1 MTKHIHVAAA
11 VIVDQSDKIVIAKRP
26 KHSDME
32 LLWEFPG
39 GKLEEGETP
48 EKALVRE
55 LKEELNINAEC
66 DELMHQET
74 YQYPTKKVTLYFIKV
89 TKYSGKIEA
98 LEHEEIRWISVNEI
112 DDYDFPPADD
122 HFLEILKKTL

>member
-74 YQYPTKKVTLYFIKV
+74 YQYPTKKVTLHFIKV

>member
-1 MTKHIHVAAA
+1 MTKHIHVSAA
-11 VIVDQSDKIVIAKRP
+11 VIVDKDNKILIAKRP
-26 KHSDME
+26 KDSDME

-48 EKALVRE
+48 KKALIRE
-55 LKEELNINAEC
+55 LKEELNIDAEC

-74 YQYPTKKVTLYFIKV
+74 YQYPTKKVTLYFIKI
-89 TKYSGKIEA
+89 TKYSGKMEA

-122 HFLEILKKTL
+122 HFLEILKKSL